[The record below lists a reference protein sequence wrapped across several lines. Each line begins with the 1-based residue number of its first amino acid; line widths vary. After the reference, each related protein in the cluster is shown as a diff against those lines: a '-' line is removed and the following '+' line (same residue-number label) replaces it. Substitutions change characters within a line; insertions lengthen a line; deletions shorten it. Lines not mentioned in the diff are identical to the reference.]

1 MHKLRKLTTFFYKKK
16 NKKEQGH
23 FLQRG
28 EERNTLLYDECC
40 RETQPGPGEL
50 GVEMRGGG
58 VNSSI

>member
-1 MHKLRKLTTFFYKKK
+1 VHKLKKLTIFFSIKFFLKTRTHY
-16 NKKEQGH
+16 
-23 FLQRG
+23 LQRG
-28 EERNTLLYDECC
+28 EERNTLIYDECC